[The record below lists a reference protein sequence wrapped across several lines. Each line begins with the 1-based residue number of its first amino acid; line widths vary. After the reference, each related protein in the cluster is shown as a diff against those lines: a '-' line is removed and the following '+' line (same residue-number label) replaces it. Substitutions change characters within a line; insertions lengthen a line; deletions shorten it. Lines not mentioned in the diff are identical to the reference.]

1 MGDAMVGKLMAKGA
15 GLAMLG
21 CVMVGNAVAQAK
33 PAPGGLYLGYY
44 QEDPLANPE
53 DPTPGAFVLRLPDKD
68 EAFAGAMYFTFVG
81 CQTSNV
87 GKVEGKKAGQ
97 KLAGNWSGTVDG
109 SAQSGAY
116 EGWYSA
122 ATGAYKGTYS
132 NAGGKQ
138 YRDISGCIQYYIG
151 PKGSW
156 EMFSAERSYPES
168 FQINVTGN
176 TVSLP
181 SQPGVLMTL
190 VYVVDESLAKNAGAN
205 PIVYQTAV
213 PGAAKTV
220 KLDKARLKPG
230 TEYLVVALVNNA
242 KVQRAGFTSKRF
254 IAK

>member
-1 MGDAMVGKLMAKGA
+1 MAWNSVARGMA
-15 GLAMLG
+15 LTLLG
-21 CVMVGNAVAQAK
+21 CFMIGNAAAQAK

-53 DPTPGAFVLRLPDKD
+53 DPMPGAFVLRLPDKD

-97 KLAGNWSGTVDG
+97 KLAGDWSGTVDG

-156 EMFSAERSYPES
+156 EMFSAERSYPDS
-168 FQINVTGN
+168 FQISVTGN

-190 VYVVDESLAKNAGAN
+190 VYVVDQSLSNKAGVN
-205 PIVYQTAV
+205 PIVYQTAA
-213 PGAAKTV
+213 PGAATSV
-220 KLDKARLKPG
+220 KLDKAGLKKG
-230 TEYLVVALVNNA
+230 GEYLAVALVNNA
-242 KVQRAGFTSKRF
+242 KAQRVGFTSKRF
-254 IAK
+254 TAK